1 MRHRRRELWVLH
13 WGLVIVTVTGASW
26 TQFCILLDAFWS
38 VLEANWTCLGAIC
51 KLLEPPWESF
61 GPCQGGFRETVWF
74 WVPKSFILDLFLAS
88 KIEET
93 LVRISNI
100 NVSDFRHWLMVYF
113 WLILSSK
120 MKAVRR
126 RCITFLS
133 GMLNVFAH
141 RELLKTTVNYSTFW
155 RLSRMAKVFW
165 KESVMRFIFKMSL
178 FSCCARGSVEQV
190 VLKPARGHF
199 CKEFWGVNLVWFAL
213 KFKASV
219 WALVWGLSGG
229 WHPSSPSPP
238 VKNLAGEPP

>member
-51 KLLEPPWESF
+51 KLLEPPWKSF
-61 GPCQGGFRETVWF
+61 GPFQGGFSETRWF
-74 WVPKSFILDLFLAS
+74 WVPKSCILDLVLDS
-88 KIEET
+88 KIEEK

-100 NVSDFRHWLMVYF
+100 NVSHFRHWLMVYF

-155 RLSRMAKVFW
+155 RLSQMARVFW
-165 KESVMRFIFKMSL
+165 KECDNIHFQNVFIFVLRERECWANGFEAGKRTRL
-178 FSCCARGSVEQV
+178 QAVLRCKSCLLCTQIWSICVSPGLGSVGRGS
-190 VLKPARGHF
+190 
-199 CKEFWGVNLVWFAL
+199 
-213 KFKASV
+213 
-219 WALVWGLSGG
+219 
-229 WHPSSPSPP
+229 HPPP